1 MIKNPNNQKILR
13 TCSKQAA
20 NSEYKTRL
28 KQAIESLECVPSSK
42 TLLKLEKKLDLGRYK
57 NNWTRYDDWK
67 ENRKANVRGSFI
79 SYSLTC
85 FPDNKLCELIF
96 QF

>member
-1 MIKNPNNQKILR
+1 MIKNPNNQRFKFGLR

-20 NSEYKTRL
+20 NLEYKTRL

-67 ENRKANVRGSFI
+67 ENSKGKFYLVQFNLL
-79 SYSLTC
+79 SLY
-85 FPDNKLCELIF
+85 ELIF
-96 QF
+96 QL